1 MPNRKF
7 MDTVKD
13 ENGHLHAIPFPG
25 EGEGKEGMPYTEV
38 YKDENGKFVDVKHE
52 AGEKPVK

>member
-1 MPNRKF
+1 MANRKF
-7 MDTVKD
+7 MDTVMD
-13 ENGHLHAIPFPG
+13 ENGNLHAIPFP
-25 EGEGKEGMPYTEV
+25 EDGKEGMPYTEV